1 MPKILIIAATKMTKL
16 NFERYSYLGLSLR
29 RLGTDSAIESAIC
42 YENQVALAHTYNQAI
57 AEPYSDRIVVFTH
70 DDVWIDDFWLTTRL
84 EEALAA
90 FDVVGLAGNVQR
102 LPGQPAWAF
111 PTVIGQWDSPEN
123 LSGRVCH
130 FNTRTGDQVSIFGS
144 PGKRCKLV
152 DGCFLA
158 ARVDRLLKAGI
169 KFDPQFAF
177 HFYDMDFCR
186 SAEKGGLTMG
196 TWPIAIT
203 HASGGA
209 FGSAEWKA
217 SHELYE
223 RKWKD

>member
-1 MPKILIIAATKMTKL
+1 MRKVLIVAATKMSKV

-29 RLGTDSAIESAIC
+29 RLSTDPAIESAVC
-42 YENQVALAHTYNQAI
+42 YENTAPLANTYNQLI
-57 AEPYSDRIVVFTH
+57 LEPHHDKLLLFVH
-70 DDVWIDDFWLTTRL
+70 DDVWIDDYWLSTRL
-84 EEALAA
+84 EEALSA
-90 FDVVGLAGNVQR
+90 FDVIGLAGNTRQV
-102 LPGQPAWAF
+102 PGQPAWAF
-111 PTVIGQWDSPEN
+111 PKVLGQWDSPEN

-130 FNTRTGDQVSIFGS
+130 LSSRLGEQVSVFGPS
-144 PGKRCKLV
+144 GKPCKLL

-158 ARVDRLLKAGI
+158 ARADRLLEQGI

-186 SAEKGGLTMG
+186 AAEECGLALG

-209 FGSAEWKA
+209 FGSPEWKT
-217 SHELYE
+217 SYELYQ